1 MRVTTELVILL
12 MACVTLSYD
21 VGADIT
27 FSTTDLSGAGN
38 AGIVASDADTG
49 KTPCPSLPQATGVA
63 PVMPTTDTAPTDA
76 PVAPAATEA
85 PAALEP
91 QVEAPVSNEALVAI
105 EDPAFTESPAATEMP
120 VATDVPTAKTPC
132 PSLPQPSLA
141 SSSSTEFSESGDSS
155 SSAGKS
161 PCPSLQTASTSSDG
175 SVSAP
180 CPSLKVKTPCPSLST
195 ASQSSSEDAASGSS
209 DAVEILISGL
219 TLATISACTVLLL

>member
-1 MRVTTELVILL
+1 MLTENLTHIA
-12 MACVTLSYD
+12 ACARPFDNLRPPPSGAEYARDNRTR
-21 VGADIT
+21 ADIT

-91 QVEAPVSNEALVAI
+91 QVEAPVSTEAPVAI

-161 PCPSLQTASTSSDG
+161 PCPSLQTASMSSDG

-180 CPSLKVKTPCPSLST
+180 CPSLKPRNRRQKTPLV
-195 ASQSSSEDAASGSS
+195 AA
-209 DAVEILISGL
+209 
-219 TLATISACTVLLL
+219 ATPWKY